1 MNLVRK
7 SLTGLLAA
15 VIGTAGLIVPAAA
28 EEATFVQQITGQAY
42 VGDAGTMVESFDIKV
57 SDVSRYADLQAE
69 DFDITGNYDGYPVN
83 EQGEIVQ
90 DNYEDDGLEI
100 AVSEEAIHLTFK
112 PFRYPGGTVSAF
124 AVTNAKFPELSFN
137 ADKVDRVSI
146 RTVDEFEP
154 GTFTASNG
162 ETLPYRLKLSG
173 STGPQPLVVWLHGGG
188 EVGTDNIK
196 QLTENRGATTWTES
210 GKDTSVLAVHYPK
223 NYDWAIYSNAE
234 QLKKMQDY
242 FVLQYELIQKLVAE
256 GKVDPDRIYLAGV
269 SSGGGGAFRFM
280 MQYPD
285 LFAGAIVVAAKDAVA
300 DYKGPVDAFKQE
312 LKGLVDMPLWIV
324 HAENDPITDSR
335 TSKLAYQALTELG
348 STKVKETLYTDEF
361 MDSQRFY
368 GAMKHWSWAPVFN
381 DQNMINW
388 LFSQKRDSSGTPST
402 ETTSEEVA
410 EQLAEQP
417 AASGPITRS
426 ELAGLLTTELNLPVA
441 ASVYGLY
448 EDVQG
453 TERTQEIEAVT
464 QAGLMRGIGQGKFAP
479 DAAVTRAQLVVIV
492 GQWLESNG
500 VETAESPG
508 SMTGYSDVPEKHWA
522 YQYAVIVSRFGIM
535 PANGAGQLKPA
546 QVVTVAEA
554 AQVLKSL
561 QQYKVK

>member
-28 EEATFVQQITGQAY
+28 EEATSVQQITGQAY

-57 SDVSRYADLQAE
+57 ADVSRYADLQAE

-90 DNYEDDGLEI
+90 DNYEDDGLVI
-100 AVSEEAIHLTFK
+100 AVSEEGIHLTFK

-124 AVTNAKFPELSFN
+124 AVTNTKFPELSFN
-137 ADKVDRVSI
+137 ADKVDSVSI

-162 ETLPYRLKLSG
+162 ETLPYRLKLSA

-242 FVLQYELIQKLVAE
+242 FVLQYELIQKLVTE

-381 DQNMINW
+381 DQDMINW
-388 LFSQKRDSSGTPST
+388 LFSQKRDSSETLST
-402 ETTSEEVA
+402 EPASEEVT
-410 EQLAEQP
+410 EQP
-417 AASGPITRS
+417 AASGPITRA

-464 QAGLMRGIGQGKFAP
+464 QAGLMRGIGQGQFAP

-500 VETAESPG
+500 VEGAESPG
-508 SMTGYSDVPEKHWA
+508 STTGYSDVPEKHWA
-522 YQYAVIVSRFGIM
+522 YQNAVIVSRFGIM

-561 QQYKVK
+561 QQYEVK

>member
-15 VIGTAGLIVPAAA
+15 VIGTAGLIAPAAA
-28 EEATFVQQITGQAY
+28 DEATSVQRITGHAY
-42 VGDAGTMVESFDIKV
+42 VGDAGTMVESFDIEV
-57 SDVSRYADLQAE
+57 ADVNRYADLQAE

-83 EQGEIVQ
+83 QQGKIVQ
-90 DNYEDDGLEI
+90 ENYEDDGLEI
-100 AVSEEAIHLTFK
+100 AVSEDGIHLAFK
-112 PFRYPGGTVSAF
+112 PFRYPGGTVSSF

-137 ADKVDRVSI
+137 ADKVDSVSI
-146 RTVDEFEP
+146 RTVDDFEP

-162 ETLPYRLKLSG
+162 ETLPYRLKLSA
-173 STGPQPLVVWLHGGG
+173 SAGPQPLVVWLHGGG

-242 FVLQYELIQKLVAE
+242 FVLQYELIKKLVAE

-300 DYKGPVDAFKQE
+300 DYKGSVDAFKQE
-312 LKGLVDMPLWIV
+312 LNGLVDMPLWIV

-348 STKVKETLYTDEF
+348 STKVKETLYSDEF

-381 DQNMINW
+381 DQDMINW
-388 LFSQKRDSSGTPST
+388 LFSQKRDSNATPST
-402 ETTSEEVA
+402 ETTPEVVT
-410 EQLAEQP
+410 EQP
-417 AASGPITRS
+417 TASGMITRS
-426 ELAGLLTTELNLPVA
+426 ELAGLLTTELDLPVA

-448 EDVQG
+448 KDVQG

-479 DAAVTRAQLVVIV
+479 DAVVTRAQLVVIV

-500 VETAESPG
+500 VEGAESPG
-508 SMTGYSDVPEKHWA
+508 PTTGYSDVPEKHWA
-522 YQYAVIVSRFGIM
+522 YQDAVIVSRFGII
-535 PANGAGQLKPA
+535 PAIDAGQLKPA
-546 QVVTVAEA
+546 QAVTVTEA
-554 AQVLKSL
+554 AQILKSL
-561 QQYKVK
+561 QQYEVK

>member
-1 MNLVRK
+1 MNFVRK

-15 VIGTAGLIVPAAA
+15 IIGTAGLIVPASA
-28 EEATFVQQITGQAY
+28 EEAASVQRITGQAY
-42 VGDAGTMVESFDIKV
+42 VGDAGTMVESFDIEV
-57 SDVSRYADLQAE
+57 TDASRYADLQAE

-83 EQGEIVQ
+83 QQGEIVQ
-90 DNYEDDGLEI
+90 ENYEDDGLEI
-100 AVSEEAIHLTFK
+100 AVSEEGIHLAFK
-112 PFRYPGGTVSAF
+112 PFRYPGGTVSSF
-124 AVTNAKFPELSFN
+124 AVTNTKFPELSFN
-137 ADKVDRVSI
+137 ADKVDSVSI

-154 GTFTASNG
+154 GAFTASNG
-162 ETLPYRLKLSG
+162 ETLPYRLKLSA
-173 STGPQPLVVWLHGGG
+173 SAGPQPLVVWLHGGG

-242 FVLQYELIQKLVAE
+242 FVLQYELIQKLVEE

-348 STKVKETLYTDEF
+348 STKVKETLYSDEF

-381 DQNMINW
+381 DEDMINW
-388 LFSQKRDSSGTPST
+388 LFAQKRDSSETPST
-402 ETTSEEVA
+402 EPTSEEVT
-410 EQLAEQP
+410 EQP
-417 AASGPITRS
+417 AASGPITRA
-426 ELAGLLTTELNLPVA
+426 ELAGLLTTELDLPVA

-448 EDVQG
+448 KDVQG
-453 TERTQEIEAVT
+453 TERIQEVEAVT
-464 QAGLMRGIGQGKFAP
+464 QAGLMRGIGQGEFAP
-479 DAAVTRAQLVVIV
+479 DAIVTRAQLVVVV

-500 VETAESPG
+500 VEGAESPG
-508 SMTGYSDVPEKHWA
+508 STTGYSDVSEKHWA
-522 YQYAVIVSRFGIM
+522 YQDAVIVSRFGIM
-535 PANGAGQLKPA
+535 PANGAGQLGPA
-546 QVVTVAEA
+546 QAVTVAEA

-561 QQYKVK
+561 QQYEVK

>member
-100 AVSEEAIHLTFK
+100 AVSEEGIHLTFK

-137 ADKVDRVSI
+137 ADKVDSVSI

-162 ETLPYRLKLSG
+162 ETLPYRLKLSA

-388 LFSQKRDSSGTPST
+388 LFSQKRDSSETPST
-402 ETTSEEVA
+402 ETTSEEVV

-464 QAGLMRGIGQGKFAP
+464 QAGLMRGIGQGQFAP

-500 VETAESPG
+500 VEGAESPG
-508 SMTGYSDVPEKHWA
+508 STTGYSDVPEKHWA
-522 YQYAVIVSRFGIM
+522 YQNAVIVSRFGIM

-546 QVVTVAEA
+546 QVVTVEEA

>member
-28 EEATFVQQITGQAY
+28 DEATSVQRITGHAY
-42 VGDAGTMVESFDIKV
+42 VGDAGTMVESFDIEV
-57 SDVSRYADLQAE
+57 ADVNRYADLQAE

-83 EQGEIVQ
+83 QQGKIVQ
-90 DNYEDDGLEI
+90 ENYEDDGLEI
-100 AVSEEAIHLTFK
+100 AVSEDGIHLAFK
-112 PFRYPGGTVSAF
+112 PFRYPGGTVSSF

-137 ADKVDRVSI
+137 ADKVDSVSI

-162 ETLPYRLKLSG
+162 ETLPYRLKLSA
-173 STGPQPLVVWLHGGG
+173 SAGPQPLVVWLHGGG

-242 FVLQYELIQKLVAE
+242 FVLQYELIEKLVAE

-300 DYKGPVDAFKQE
+300 DYKGAVDAFKQE
-312 LKGLVDMPLWIV
+312 LNGLVDMPLWIV

-348 STKVKETLYTDEF
+348 STKVKETLYSDKF

-381 DQNMINW
+381 DQDMINW
-388 LFSQKRDSSGTPST
+388 LFSQKRDSNATPSPV
-402 ETTSEEVA
+402 ETTPEVVTK
-410 EQLAEQP
+410 QP
-417 AASGPITRS
+417 TASGPITRA
-426 ELAGLLTTELNLPVA
+426 ELAGLLTTELDLPVA

-448 EDVQG
+448 KDVQG
-453 TERTQEIEAVT
+453 TERIQEVEAVT
-464 QAGLMRGIGQGKFAP
+464 QAGLMRGIGQGQFAP

-500 VETAESPG
+500 VEGAESPG
-508 SMTGYSDVPEKHWA
+508 STTGYSDVSKKHWA
-522 YQYAVIVSRFGIM
+522 YQDAVIVSRFGII
-535 PANGAGQLKPA
+535 PANGAGQLGPA
-546 QVVTVAEA
+546 QAVTVAEA

-561 QQYKVK
+561 QQYEVK

>member
-28 EEATFVQQITGQAY
+28 DEATSVQRITGHAY
-42 VGDAGTMVESFDIKV
+42 VGDAGTMVESFDIEV
-57 SDVSRYADLQAE
+57 ADVNRYADLQAE

-83 EQGEIVQ
+83 QQGKIVQ
-90 DNYEDDGLEI
+90 ENYEDDGLEI
-100 AVSEEAIHLTFK
+100 AVSEDGIHLAFK
-112 PFRYPGGTVSAF
+112 PFRYPGGTVSSF

-137 ADKVDRVSI
+137 ADKVDSVSI

-154 GTFTASNG
+154 GAFTASNG
-162 ETLPYRLKLSG
+162 ETLPYRLKLSA
-173 STGPQPLVVWLHGGG
+173 SAGPQPLVVWLHGGG

-234 QLKKMQDY
+234 QLEKMQGY
-242 FVLQYELIQKLVAE
+242 FVLQYELIEKLVAE

-300 DYKGPVDAFKQE
+300 DYKGSVDVFKQE
-312 LKGLVDMPLWIV
+312 LNGLVDMPLWIV

-348 STKVKETLYTDEF
+348 STKVKETLYSDEF

-381 DQNMINW
+381 DQDMINW
-388 LFSQKRDSSGTPST
+388 LFSQKRDSNATPST
-402 ETTSEEVA
+402 ETTPEVVT
-410 EQLAEQP
+410 EQP
-417 AASGPITRS
+417 TASGTITRS
-426 ELAGLLTTELNLPVA
+426 ELAGLLTTELDLPVA

-448 EDVQG
+448 KDVQG

-479 DAAVTRAQLVVIV
+479 DAVVTRAQLVVIV

-500 VETAESPG
+500 VDGAESPG
-508 SMTGYSDVPEKHWA
+508 STTGYSDVPEKHWA
-522 YQYAVIVSRFGIM
+522 YQDAVIVSRFGII
-535 PANGAGQLKPA
+535 PANDAGQLKPA
-546 QVVTVAEA
+546 QAVTVTEA
-554 AQVLKSL
+554 AQILKSL
-561 QQYKVK
+561 QQYEVK

>member
-1 MNLVRK
+1 MNFVRK

-15 VIGTAGLIVPAAA
+15 VIGTAGLIVPASA
-28 EEATFVQQITGQAY
+28 EEVASVQRITGQAY
-42 VGDAGTMVESFDIKV
+42 VGDAGTMVESFDIEV
-57 SDVSRYADLQAE
+57 ADASRYADLQAE

-83 EQGEIVQ
+83 QQGEIVQ
-90 DNYEDDGLEI
+90 ENYEDDGLEI
-100 AVSEEAIHLTFK
+100 AVSEERIHLAFK
-112 PFRYPGGTVSAF
+112 PFRYPGGTVSSF
-124 AVTNAKFPELSFN
+124 AVTNTKFPELSFN
-137 ADKVDRVSI
+137 ADKVDSVSI
-146 RTVDEFEP
+146 RTVDEFVP
-154 GTFTASNG
+154 GAFTASNG
-162 ETLPYRLKLSG
+162 ETLPYRLKLSA
-173 STGPQPLVVWLHGGG
+173 SAGPQPLVVWLHGGG

-348 STKVKETLYTDEF
+348 STTVKETLYTDEF

-381 DQNMINW
+381 DQDMINW
-388 LFSQKRDSSGTPST
+388 LFSQKRDSSETPST
-402 ETTSEEVA
+402 EPTSEEA
-410 EQLAEQP
+410 TEQP
-417 AASGPITRS
+417 AASGPITRA
-426 ELAGLLTTELNLPVA
+426 ELAGLLTTELDLPVA

-448 EDVQG
+448 KDVQG

-464 QAGLMRGIGQGKFAP
+464 QAGLMRGIGQGEFAP
-479 DAAVTRAQLVVIV
+479 DAVVTRAQLVVIA

-500 VETAESPG
+500 VEGAESPG
-508 SMTGYSDVPEKHWA
+508 STTGYSDVPEKHWA
-522 YQYAVIVSRFGIM
+522 YQDAVIVSRFGII
-535 PANGAGQLKPA
+535 PANGAGQLGLA
-546 QVVTVAEA
+546 QAVTVGEA

-561 QQYKVK
+561 QQYEVK

>member
-162 ETLPYRLKLSG
+162 ETLPYRLKLSE

-522 YQYAVIVSRFGIM
+522 YQNAVIVSRFGIM

>member
-15 VIGTAGLIVPAAA
+15 VIGTAGLIAPAAA
-28 EEATFVQQITGQAY
+28 DEATSVQRITGHAY
-42 VGDAGTMVESFDIKV
+42 VGDAGTMVESFDIEV
-57 SDVSRYADLQAE
+57 ADVNRYADLQAE

-83 EQGEIVQ
+83 QQGKIVQ
-90 DNYEDDGLEI
+90 ENYEDDGLEI
-100 AVSEEAIHLTFK
+100 AVSEDGIHLAFK
-112 PFRYPGGTVSAF
+112 PFRYPGGTVSSF

-137 ADKVDRVSI
+137 ADKVDSVSI
-146 RTVDEFEP
+146 RTVDDFEP

-162 ETLPYRLKLSG
+162 ETLPYRLKLSA
-173 STGPQPLVVWLHGGG
+173 SAGPQPLVVWLHGGG

-242 FVLQYELIQKLVAE
+242 FVLQYELIKKLVAE

-300 DYKGPVDAFKQE
+300 DYKGSVDAFKQE
-312 LKGLVDMPLWIV
+312 LNGLVDMPLWIV

-348 STKVKETLYTDEF
+348 STKVKETLYSDEF

-381 DQNMINW
+381 DQDMINW
-388 LFSQKRDSSGTPST
+388 LFSQKRDSNATPST
-402 ETTSEEVA
+402 ETTPEVVT
-410 EQLAEQP
+410 EQP
-417 AASGPITRS
+417 TASGMITRS
-426 ELAGLLTTELNLPVA
+426 ELAGLLTTELDLPEA

-448 EDVQG
+448 KDVQG

-479 DAAVTRAQLVVIV
+479 DAVVTRAQLVVIV

-500 VETAESPG
+500 VEGAESPG
-508 SMTGYSDVPEKHWA
+508 PTTGYSDVPEKHWA
-522 YQYAVIVSRFGIM
+522 YQDAVIVSRFGII
-535 PANGAGQLKPA
+535 PAIDAGQLKPA
-546 QVVTVAEA
+546 QAVTVTEA
-554 AQVLKSL
+554 AQILKSL
-561 QQYKVK
+561 QQYEVK

>member
-100 AVSEEAIHLTFK
+100 AVSEEGIHLTFK

-124 AVTNAKFPELSFN
+124 AVTNTKFPELSFN
-137 ADKVDRVSI
+137 ADKVDSVSI

-162 ETLPYRLKLSG
+162 ETLPYRLKLSA

-223 NYDWAIYSNAE
+223 NYDWAIYSHAE

-242 FVLQYELIQKLVAE
+242 FVLQYELIQKLVTE

-368 GAMKHWSWAPVFN
+368 GAMKHWSWVPVFN
-381 DQNMINW
+381 DQDMINW
-388 LFSQKRDSSGTPST
+388 LFSQKRDSSETLST
-402 ETTSEEVA
+402 EPASEEVT
-410 EQLAEQP
+410 EQP
-417 AASGPITRS
+417 AASGPITRA

-464 QAGLMRGIGQGKFAP
+464 QAGLMRGIGQGQFAP

-500 VETAESPG
+500 VEGAESPG
-508 SMTGYSDVPEKHWA
+508 STTGYSDVPEKHWA
-522 YQYAVIVSRFGIM
+522 YQNAVIVSRFGIM

-546 QVVTVAEA
+546 QVVAVAEA

-561 QQYKVK
+561 QQYEVK